1 MQTPGAAFPGTVV
14 RTQAMG
20 EKGML
25 DFDGCTHLDLS
36 TSDMRTAAGESI
48 DHLPAGWEHVMVQE
62 PFNALDTADPVRLR
76 SFRAQNQEFV
86 DALRERR
93 EPAVTAADGRAAVEL
108 AQAAML
114 SARTGRLIEL
124 PLILRVI

>member
-1 MQTPGAAFPGTVV
+1 
-14 RTQAMG
+14 
-20 EKGML
+20 
-25 DFDGCTHLDLS
+25 
-36 TSDMRTAAGESI
+36 
-48 DHLPAGWEHVMVQE
+48 
-62 PFNALDTADPVRLR
+62 
-76 SFRAQNQEFV
+76 V

>member
-1 MQTPGAAFPGTVV
+1 METPGATFPGTVV
-14 RTQAMG
+14 RTQAIG

-25 DFDGCTHLDLS
+25 DFDGYTHLDLS
-36 TSDMRTAAGESI
+36 TSDMRIAAGESI
-48 DHLPAGWEHVMVQE
+48 DHLPAGWERVMVQE
-62 PFNALDTADPVRLR
+62 PFNVIDSADPVRLR

-86 DALRERR
+86 VALRERR
-93 EPAVTAADGRAAVEL
+93 EPAATAADGRAGVSL

-124 PLILRVI
+124 PLI